1 VARAVAEDFIGESSP
16 GFDAYM
22 GVEPE
27 DAPSV
32 IAKWVEREGLAQAF
46 SPQERA
52 YMLKEAGQWTR
63 QETINGSWRRE
74 ALVALE
80 WALQI
85 VQPMPPADVQIPLED
100 VLEGAWLLK
109 ETSRFRKQV
118 SLLSPAEIHKQ
129 RDVAE
134 FWLWRSR
141 TWKLEHYSEEQLKE
155 YKLSGDKLRAIADHA
170 AAKGEKDG
178 LFRCIEGDL
187 PAFNKPIRDLD
198 DREWT
203 KMNSI
208 LTERFYGLNWI
219 CNIDGLEWDDVE
231 TST

>member
-1 VARAVAEDFIGESSP
+1 VAEDFITTGESSP

-22 GVEPE
+22 GVAPE

-63 QETINGSWRRE
+63 QETMNGSWRRE
-74 ALVALE
+74 ALLTLE

-100 VLEGAWLLK
+100 VLEGGWLLK
-109 ETSRFRKQV
+109 ETSRLRKQV

-141 TWKLEHYSEEQLKE
+141 TWTLEHYSEEQLKDH
-155 YKLSGDKLRAIADHA
+155 KLSGDKLMRQRR
-170 AAKGEKDG
+170 EKKTVCSDA
-178 LFRCIEGDL
+178 LKMISPHLTNRSVI
-187 PAFNKPIRDLD
+187 
-198 DREWT
+198 WT
-203 KMNSI
+203 IVSGPN
-208 LTERFYGLNWI
+208 EF
-219 CNIDGLEWDDVE
+219 NIDGTLVWPQLDLQYRRPRMGRCRDEDVAIAVC
-231 TST
+231 

>member
-1 VARAVAEDFIGESSP
+1 MPEKLTRPVNEVLTRALCLAALVARSVAEDFITTGESSP

-63 QETINGSWRRE
+63 QETMNGSWRRE
-74 ALVALE
+74 ALLTLE

-109 ETSRFRKQV
+109 ETS
-118 SLLSPAEIHKQ
+118 P
-129 RDVAE
+129 VAKASVAT
-134 FWLWRSR
+134 FA
-141 TWKLEHYSEEQLKE
+141 
-155 YKLSGDKLRAIADHA
+155 G
-170 AAKGEKDG
+170 
-178 LFRCIEGDL
+178 
-187 PAFNKPIRDLD
+187 
-198 DREWT
+198 
-203 KMNSI
+203 
-208 LTERFYGLNWI
+208 
-219 CNIDGLEWDDVE
+219 
-231 TST
+231 